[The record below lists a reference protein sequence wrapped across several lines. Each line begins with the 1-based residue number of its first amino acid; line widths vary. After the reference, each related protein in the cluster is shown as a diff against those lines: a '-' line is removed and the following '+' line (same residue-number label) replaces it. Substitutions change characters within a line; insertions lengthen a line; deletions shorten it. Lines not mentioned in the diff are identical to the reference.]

1 MSGPY
6 VSGPTQPLEKV
17 CPHCGTA
24 NAPGMNF
31 CNQCGKPLNETPAP
45 AIPPGGYSPQQPG
58 PAQTFYPP
66 APPQAAP
73 YYPSQPPQQPPQP
86 AYSIPPQLAQA
97 PYPPFERPGVSAASR
112 PPKSLPVGF
121 LLAFLLGPLGLL
133 YSTVLGGIIM
143 VLVSALAVGLFFV
156 LVVNRLESYVPL
168 ATDSG
173 IPWVTLLALGIW
185 LAVEVTSII
194 WAVVAV
200 NSHNSK
206 LRASAAR

>member
-1 MSGPY
+1 
-6 VSGPTQPLEKV
+6 
-17 CPHCGTA
+17 
-24 NAPGMNF
+24 
-31 CNQCGKPLNETPAP
+31 
-45 AIPPGGYSPQQPG
+45 
-58 PAQTFYPP
+58 
-66 APPQAAP
+66 
-73 YYPSQPPQQPPQP
+73 
-86 AYSIPPQLAQA
+86 
-97 PYPPFERPGVSAASR
+97 
-112 PPKSLPVGF
+112 